1 MRTHLLALAATLT
14 LTTFS
19 GAAWATGMQG
29 HIYMAQCGAEL
40 SQNPRVKQI
49 VAAHPMMLA
58 NGGILPDSGY
68 ATSDYDQGEIPHW
81 EEYVEG
87 FIEQLRERHGGADA
101 PESWANVAV
110 LFGLSAH
117 GITDSTFDTLFFPRV
132 EQEDRPEDI
141 DLAADV
147 LYVALT
153 GKKFIPDVV
162 LDTAFA
168 SDVFQNKISHDVTKD
183 EISSAMKTAR
193 SGIGATVLIA
203 KSPGFYEKNYPWERR
218 SLLDPRVPG
227 AYAFG
232 SRVVTR
238 YYDELLRRLDG
249 NTSADGA
256 VIGTYPTD
264 GYPMAAL
271 RKGRPDARVLFY
283 FGIGIE
289 RESLDGVLRV
299 TGPDGAEIP
308 GKVGTFR
315 GDKWANVLQFVPDN
329 DWTPATTYTVQLKNT
344 FRTLQGT
351 SPSAPLEFTFTTC
364 APDPATGECPEPQG
378 APPPSPC
385 PLTDKI
391 GVEVDE
397 GEAGAGGDSG
407 TGGDAGGAQ
416 AGSTPQPAAPQA
428 AASGDEG
435 GCSASGRGSS
445 LGGAAAGLAAALLF
459 RPRRRRR

>member
-1 MRTHLLALAATLT
+1 MGTHLLALAATLT
-14 LTTFS
+14 LTTLP

-68 ATSDYDQGEIPHW
+68 TTSDYDQGEIPHW
-81 EEYVEG
+81 EQYVEG
-87 FIEQLRERHGGADA
+87 FVEQLRERHGGADA

-153 GKKFIPDVV
+153 RKKFIPDVV
-162 LDTAFA
+162 LDTTFA

-183 EISSAMKTAR
+183 EIFSAMKTAR

-232 SRVVTR
+232 SRMVAR

-256 VIGTYPTD
+256 VIGTYPRRRLPH
-264 GYPMAAL
+264 GRAPQGPPRRPHLLLL
-271 RKGRPDARVLFY
+271 RHRHRA
-283 FGIGIE
+283 
-289 RESLDGVLRV
+289 GVPR
-299 TGPDGAEIP
+299 
-308 GKVGTFR
+308 
-315 GDKWANVLQFVPDN
+315 W
-329 DWTPATTYTVQLKNT
+329 
-344 FRTLQGT
+344 
-351 SPSAPLEFTFTTC
+351 C
-364 APDPATGECPEPQG
+364 AP
-378 APPPSPC
+378 
-385 PLTDKI
+385 
-391 GVEVDE
+391 
-397 GEAGAGGDSG
+397 GD
-407 TGGDAGGAQ
+407 
-416 AGSTPQPAAPQA
+416 
-428 AASGDEG
+428 
-435 GCSASGRGSS
+435 
-445 LGGAAAGLAAALLF
+445 
-459 RPRRRRR
+459 RPRRRRDPRQGWHLPRGQVGQRAPVRPGQRLDTNHDLHGATPKYLPHAPGNLPLSPLGIYLHYLLSGSSHRRVPRAAGRSSVLALPDHRQNRRRGGRRQSRSGR